1 MQPLGALGVRMA
13 ECWEPLNKNLLST
26 GALGTEKATD
36 MQDET
41 DGTPDRGK
49 IAQRACIAA
58 LDARRCSP
66 TRGAQSRW
74 GHGTQGQCDLLCY
87 LYPFHFD
94 IGEIGKND
102 HRISFVLHKQ
112 SK

>member
-1 MQPLGALGVRMA
+1 MA

-26 GALGTEKATD
+26 GALVTEKATD

-41 DGTPDRGK
+41 EWTTDRGK

-58 LDARRCSP
+58 LDARGCHP
-66 TRGAQSRW
+66 TRGAQSCW
-74 GHGTQGQCDLLCY
+74 GYGTQSECDLLCY

-94 IGEIGKND
+94 IEKIGKND
-102 HRISFVLHKQ
+102 HKISFVLHKQ